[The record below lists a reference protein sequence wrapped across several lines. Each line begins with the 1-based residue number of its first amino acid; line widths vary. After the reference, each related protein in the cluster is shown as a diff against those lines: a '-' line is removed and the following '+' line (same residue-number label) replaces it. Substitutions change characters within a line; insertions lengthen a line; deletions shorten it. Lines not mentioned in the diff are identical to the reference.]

1 MRGAALLL
9 VVFGCDRPPS
19 AGAWTEVEV
28 AEAAGV
34 DFWDVSVT
42 GDRAVAV
49 GEYETGQGA
58 ARVIDGDTWAVI
70 DSPELPGFRDVF
82 AAAPDD
88 AWAASADATASP
100 LWRWDGTSWSSVE
113 LPEGLLSVRDVWGT
127 GPDDVWIAAGF
138 DGGVADRAR
147 ALHWDGSALTEYRDF
162 FEVADLVD
170 DGLTSLLLTAG
181 CSRTVSDAWLVG
193 NVSGKLVE
201 QGISFHFDGEEW
213 LSLI

>member
-88 AWAASADATASP
+88 AWAASPSP
-100 LWRWDGTSWSSVE
+100 
-113 LPEGLLSVRDVWGT
+113 
-127 GPDDVWIAAGF
+127 
-138 DGGVADRAR
+138 
-147 ALHWDGSALTEYRDF
+147 
-162 FEVADLVD
+162 
-170 DGLTSLLLTAG
+170 DGLPPLAMGRNLL
-181 CSRTVSDAWLVG
+181 
-193 NVSGKLVE
+193 
-201 QGISFHFDGEEW
+201 
-213 LSLI
+213 